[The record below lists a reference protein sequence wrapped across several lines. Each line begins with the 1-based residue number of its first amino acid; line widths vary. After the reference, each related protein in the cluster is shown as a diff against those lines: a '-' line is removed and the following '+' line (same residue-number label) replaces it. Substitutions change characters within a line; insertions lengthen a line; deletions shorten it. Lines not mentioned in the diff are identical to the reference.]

1 MSAPGVDFEY
11 IDNSLEFT
19 PGGADTVCTNI
30 PIQDDSTQEGSEDFS
45 VVLGT
50 PSGVISGSP
59 DIATVTITDDDGKL
73 LSQSILFSVAVNI
86 AL

>member
-19 PGGADTVCTNI
+19 PEGENTVCTNI
-30 PIQDDSTQEGSEDFS
+30 PIQDDRTQEGFEVFS
-45 VVLGT
+45 VELGT

-59 DIATVTITDDDGKL
+59 DVATVTITDDDGKPL
-73 LSQSILFSVAVNI
+73 
-86 AL
+86 

>member
-19 PGGADTVCTNI
+19 PAGGDTVCTNI

-45 VVLGT
+45 VELGT

-59 DIATVTITDDDGKL
+59 DIATVTIIDDDGKL
-73 LSQSILFSVAVNI
+73 L
-86 AL
+86 